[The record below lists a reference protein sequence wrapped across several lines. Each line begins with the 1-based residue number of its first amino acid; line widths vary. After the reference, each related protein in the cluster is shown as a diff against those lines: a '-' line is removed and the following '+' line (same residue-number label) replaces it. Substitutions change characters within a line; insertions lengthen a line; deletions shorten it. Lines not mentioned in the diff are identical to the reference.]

1 MIMQIDG
8 SNLTIDKVVRAARN
22 YTEVELAPEA
32 RDKMNRSRDLIEEI
46 LAEKKVVYG
55 VNTGFGQLS
64 NVSVSEDE
72 IDLLQY
78 NLVVSC
84 VTGVGNPFPEE
95 VVRAMLLLRANSLAY
110 GNSGVRPVVVETML
124 EMLNKKVHPHVP
136 CKGSVGASGD
146 LAPLSHLALVLM
158 GRGKAYYDG
167 QLLAGSEA
175 MERAGIES
183 VFLKAKEGLSLCNG
197 TQAMTALGVMAVYD
211 AEKLAY
217 QADLFG
223 ALSAE
228 ALEAVPLAYDHKI
241 HDIRPH
247 PGQIET
253 ARNMRHLLEGSQ
265 IIEGAAGKSVQDAYS
280 LRCIPQVHGASKDTI
295 NYVKTVIEREINA
308 VTDNPLVFP
317 ETSEVLSGG
326 NFHGQPIALVM
337 DFLTIALAELA
348 NISHLRIERLTN
360 PALSKGLPAFLV
372 SKPGLND
379 GYMVAQYTAAS
390 LVSENKVLAHPASI
404 DSIPTSASQEDHVS
418 MGTTAARQCRE
429 VLENVQY
436 VLAIEAICAAQGID
450 FRENKPSPRSQK
462 VYEKIRSKVEFLSK
476 DRELSADFEAMVTII
491 KDGLF
496 LNGI

>member
-1 MIMQIDG
+1 M
-8 SNLTIDKVVRAARN
+8 K
-22 YTEVELAPEA
+22 
-32 RDKMNRSRDLIEEI
+32 RSRELIESI

-64 NVSVSEDE
+64 DVSINEDE

-84 VTGVGNPFPEE
+84 VAGVGDPYPEE

-110 GNSGVRPVVVETML
+110 GNSGVRPVIVETML

-175 MERAGIES
+175 MEKAGIEP

-197 TQAMTALGVMAVYD
+197 TQAMTALGLLAVYD

-223 ALSAE
+223 ALTAE
-228 ALEAVPLAYDHKI
+228 ALEGVPLAYDHKI

-253 ARNMRHLLEGSQ
+253 AKNMRDFLEGSQ

-280 LRCIPQVHGASKDTI
+280 LRCIPQVHGASKDAI
-295 NYVKTVIEREINA
+295 NYVKTVIEREVNA

-317 ETSEVLSGG
+317 ETGEVLSGG

-360 PALSKGLPAFLV
+360 PALSRGLPAFLV
-372 SKPGLND
+372 DKCGLND

-390 LVSENKVLAHPASI
+390 LVSENKVLAHPASV
-404 DSIPTSASQEDHVS
+404 DSIPTSANQEDHVS

-450 FRENKPSPRSQK
+450 FRDKKPSPVSQK
-462 VYEKIRSKVEFLSK
+462 VYEIIRSKVDFLSK
-476 DRELSADFEAMVTII
+476 DKELSGDFEAVVNII
-491 KDGLF
+491 RNESF
-496 LNGI
+496 LPEL